1 MMQGGCAVSKD
12 VPPFCI
18 ALRENEICGL
28 NAVGLRRAGF
38 SPEQRMEL
46 KRVYR
51 LLFRSGKNLREA
63 VAEAQKISG
72 TTGKVLIDFVA
83 SAKRGVCADVSR
95 ALDGL
100 EEE

>member
-18 ALRENEICGL
+18 AMGVNTICGL

-38 SPEQRMEL
+38 SPEQRLEL

-63 VAEAQKISG
+63 VAEAQKTSG
-72 TTGKVLIDFVA
+72 TIGKFLVDFVA
-83 SAKRGVCADVSR
+83 SAKRGVCTDVGQASN
-95 ALDGL
+95 GP